1 MATNDGSARWSRPR
15 RMKVADFAAETFR
28 QRILDERL
36 RPGERLG
43 SQDEVIDEMGLSR
56 ASAREA
62 LLLLQHQGF
71 VDTRPGPAG
80 GVYVA
85 EPRLESAV
93 EASVH
98 YLRFHGID
106 ADAVQA
112 ARTVIEP
119 PLAA

>member
-1 MATNDGSARWSRPR
+1 MTTNGGSARWSRPR
-15 RMKVADFAAETFR
+15 RMKVADFAAEAIR
-28 QRILDERL
+28 RRILDERL

-62 LLLLQHQGF
+62 LLLLQHHGF

-85 EPRLESAV
+85 ELRLEPVV
-93 EASVH
+93 EASVQ
-98 YLRFHGID
+98 YLQFHGID
-106 ADAVQA
+106 
-112 ARTVIEP
+112 
-119 PLAA
+119 